1 MEIVSIIA
9 GIAINLGGG
18 DLVAMYKYFAHSV
31 LPVGRIR
38 DIEDLC
44 KEEQR
49 KKYASNHTFLQWGLE
64 YYRVLLRDSL
74 IEKGLAYGK
83 PTDPGGVF
91 GSQDN
96 FRVEHVRFNLAG
108 DRCARVA
115 GYIPFRK
122 WRVERFVKAKFPE
135 YLEADKRVADA
146 IQKHTHLK
154 RSNPSEY
161 ERRVDI
167 ECHSEFWETFV
178 FSKTDSGAG
187 PVGLSLR
194 GKGYLFYPG
203 RKVEETSLEEV
214 ARIVALHKGKD

>member
-1 MEIVSIIA
+1 MEVVSIIA
-9 GIAINLGGG
+9 GIAINLSGG

-31 LPVGRIR
+31 LPVGRIL
-38 DIEDLC
+38 DIEALC
-44 KEEQR
+44 KEEER
-49 KKYASNHTFLQWGLE
+49 KKYASNHTFLRWGLE
-64 YYRVLLRDSL
+64 YHRVHLRNSL
-74 IEKGLAYGK
+74 IEMGLAYGK

-96 FRVEHVRFNLAG
+96 FRVEYVRFKSAG
-108 DRCARVA
+108 DRCVRVA
-115 GYIPFRK
+115 RYIPFRE
-122 WRVERFVKAKFPE
+122 WRLERFVRDKFPE

-161 ERRVDI
+161 ARRVDI
-167 ECHSEFWETFV
+167 ECHSEFWETFF

-187 PVGLSLR
+187 PVGLALR

-203 RKVEETSLEEV
+203 RKVEETSLDEM
-214 ARIVALHKGKD
+214 ARIVALHEGKD